1 MNQHTRITPPPGT
14 YTAPNTAPNTHLYQI
29 PTQPRKASSGKN
41 YAHERIRP
49 AQLLIQEIEKTSR
62 ILESISTLI
71 DYSAFLLRLS
81 QGPVTDRIDI
91 RWWNPGTGY
100 HTPTLVRW
108 RRKEGNRNH
117 ATPVQ
122 LITKREINK
131 STIPQFTP
139 IAARVLTNYQRL
151 EKDWQIARGL
161 LVHGTRTGSLA
172 RTGIFERTNRINRDL
187 ISLHHQLEAA
197 FQSTGRYLQDSF
209 STFAVLGIGASEDAD
224 E

>member
-1 MNQHTRITPPPGT
+1 MNQLTTT
-14 YTAPNTAPNTHLYQI
+14 YPQLIPSTHLYQI
-29 PTQPRKASSGKN
+29 PTQARKASSGKS
-41 YAHERIRP
+41 YTHERSYL
-49 AQLLIQEIEKTSR
+49 ANQIQQEVQATVSIFDA
-62 ILESISTLI
+62 ISTLI
-71 DYSAFLLRLS
+71 DYAAFLLRLS
-81 QGPVTDRIDI
+81 QGPVPDRIDI

-209 STFAVLGIGASEDAD
+209 SSFAVLGIDGSEDAD

>member
-1 MNQHTRITPPPGT
+1 MNQHSHITPPPGT
-14 YTAPNTAPNTHLYQI
+14 YTAPNSAPNTHLYQI
-29 PTQPRKASSGKN
+29 PTQPRKASSGKS
-41 YAHERIRP
+41 YAHERSHI
-49 AQLLIQEIEKTSR
+49 ANQIQQEVQSTITTFEA
-62 ILESISTLI
+62 ISTLI
-71 DYSAFLLRLS
+71 DYAAFLLRLS

-172 RTGIFERTNRINRDL
+172 RTGIF
-187 ISLHHQLEAA
+187 
-197 FQSTGRYLQDSF
+197 
-209 STFAVLGIGASEDAD
+209 AVSYTHLTLPTILRV
-224 E
+224 